1 MAYEL
6 HTYSNKRARQII
18 NQEGIGYA
26 VQSYCSAEDFKDP
39 QTVLLW
45 QKAHDALNSLEFYLK
60 YVSSIEEDED
70 D

>member
-1 MAYEL
+1 MAYEY
-6 HTYSNKRARQII
+6 HTLSNKRARQII

-26 VQSYCSAEDFKDP
+26 VQSYCAAEDFKDP

-45 QKAHDALNSLEFYLK
+45 QKAYEALESLEFYLA